1 MTCGARRCSGSLA
14 GAAVELRPE
23 ESRRALEDLVGPPEL
38 LVLPFELAHPD
49 PFLGR
54 ETGASA
60 PVDLGLLDP
69 VAEGLGA
76 DPELAGDAGDDAL
89 VVAVP
94 LDGLLDHPDRAFLDL
109 SWIATRA
116 WVSVGVGHG
125 LHLPSKRWSLHQS
138 QGGSLPA
145 RSQPW
150 ALTHS
155 DVTFNLT
162 MPSWTSAT
170 ADGGRYSVDDR
181 KPRDTVRRTSPE
193 LTTVPSDVSSL
204 SSTSQPRSMSA
215 NRNVRRGEPSR
226 PPTIGE
232 RVDARH
238 LRSGP
243 YDIGVTRARKLD
255 GAAA

>member
-138 QGGSLPA
+138 QCGSKGRA
-145 RSQPW
+145 V
-150 ALTHS
+150 S
-155 DVTFNLT
+155 DRVTGEDDHWLVLRGCRHRRYR
-162 MPSWTSAT
+162 PG
-170 ADGGRYSVDDR
+170 ADLLDFHRAVGHGLLEDEIGRR
-181 KPRDTVRRTSPE
+181 RDGTF
-193 LTTVPSDVSSL
+193 
-204 SSTSQPRSMSA
+204 
-215 NRNVRRGEPSR
+215 
-226 PPTIGE
+226 
-232 RVDARH
+232 
-238 LRSGP
+238 
-243 YDIGVTRARKLD
+243 
-255 GAAA
+255 